1 MKCIRTILSVFA
13 LVLACVLWTS
23 CDELGLKLDWGQQ
36 DTPSDETGKDED
48 SGGSDGGNDG
58 TDDDKPVVK
67 ADEFVILF
75 TNDFHSQIEPYEG
88 YRGGIKRMKA
98 LVDSVRKAEP
108 NVLLADAGDFVQG
121 TYYFSLL
128 DGIVEMKIMDALG
141 YDVRTIG
148 NHEFD
153 KKMPGLGNMLSW
165 SSVTT
170 VATNYDF
177 SNTLLSSQVLP
188 STIVEVGGRKIG
200 FIGLNVRLESLVDPM
215 ACEGVLWQNAVD
227 VADSEALKLRS
238 AGAEMVIALSHLG
251 FYDNTRYYYDKGF
264 VMNTSEIDMV
274 IGGHTHTTLRTPCY
288 VTNLAGRSVPIGQT
302 GSKGLNLGYTKVRFN
317 SDGSL
322 SFTYRLIPVN
332 SRLDDRIDAV
342 FSSMIDTYTD
352 QLSGQM
358 SEVLGYSPNTLYKSS
373 PESELSNIAADAIV
387 WMAKKYYD
395 VDADVSIYNW
405 GGIRSN
411 LPSGNVTLG
420 DVYEVFPFDNVLSI
434 LTMKGSDM
442 RTFFAHVAYDGGLP
456 INSAVRLVIKNQA
469 VESVTIHGEPIDDN
483 KIYTVATVDYLVN
496 TGRYGF
502 ENALTRKDTPDIVRD
517 YYGEYI
523 KYLASLNSKGHI
535 IVPIDGRIVIV
546 N

>member
-1 MKCIRTILSVFA
+1 
-13 LVLACVLWTS
+13 
-23 CDELGLKLDWGQQ
+23 
-36 DTPSDETGKDED
+36 
-48 SGGSDGGNDG
+48 
-58 TDDDKPVVK
+58 
-67 ADEFVILF
+67 
-75 TNDFHSQIEPYEG
+75 
-88 YRGGIKRMKA
+88 MKA

-188 STIVEVGGRKIG
+188 STIVEAGGRKIG
-200 FIGLNVRLESLVDPM
+200 FIGLNVRLQSLVDPM
-215 ACEGVLWQNAVD
+215 ACEGVLWQDAVN
-227 VADSEALKLRS
+227 VADSEARKLRS

-251 FYDNTRYYYDKGF
+251 FEYENDRPYYDIGFVKNTR
-264 VMNTSEIDMV
+264 EIDMV
-274 IGGHTHTTLRTPCY
+274 IGGHSHTTLSKPCY

-302 GSKGLNLGYTKVRFN
+302 GSKGLNLGYSKVRFDSN
-317 SDGSL
+317 GIP

-332 SRLDDRIDAV
+332 KRLDDRIDQQ

-358 SEVLGYSPNTLYKSS
+358 SEVLGYSPYTLWKNS

-387 WMAKKYYD
+387 WMAKEYYD
-395 VDADVSIYNW
+395 IDADVSIYNW

-411 LPSGNVTLG
+411 LPAGNITLG

-434 LTMKGSDM
+434 LTMKGSDL
-442 RTFFAHVAYDGGLP
+442 RTFFAHVASDGGLP
-456 INSAVRLVIKNQA
+456 INSAVRLKIRNREV
-469 VESVTIHGEPIDDN
+469 VSVTVHGEPIDDN
-483 KIYTVATVDYLVN
+483 KVYTVATVDYLVN

-502 ENALTRKDTPDIVRD
+502 EKALTRRDTQEIVRD
-517 YYGEYI
+517 YYGEYL
-523 KYLASLNSKGHI
+523 KYLASQNTRGEI
-535 IVPIDGRIVIV
+535 VVPIDGRIVILD
-546 N
+546 

>member
-1 MKCIRTILSVFA
+1 MMRLKTFLSVFA
-13 LVLACVLWTS
+13 LVLSSLLWLS
-23 CDELGLKLDWGQQ
+23 CDELGLKPDLGQQ

-58 TDDDKPVVK
+58 TDDGKPVAK

-75 TNDFHSQIEPYEG
+75 TNDFHSQIEPYDS
-88 YRGGIKRMKA
+88 YRGGVKRLKA
-98 LVDSVRKAEP
+98 LVDSVRNAEP
-108 NVLLADAGDFVQG
+108 VVLLADAGDFVQG

-165 SSVTT
+165 NSVTT

-177 SNTLLSSQVLP
+177 SNTLMASRVLP
-188 STIVEVGGRKIG
+188 SAIVEAGGRKIG
-200 FIGLNVRLESLVDPM
+200 FIGMNVMLDGLVDPM
-215 ACEGVLWQNAVD
+215 ACEGVLWQNAVN
-227 VADSEALKLRS
+227 VADSEARKLRS

-251 FYDNTRYYYDKGF
+251 FNDGTRPYYDKGL

-274 IGGHTHTTLRTPCY
+274 IGGHSHTTLFSPCY
-288 VTNLAGRSVPIGQT
+288 VTNHAGRSVPIGQT
-302 GSKGLNLGYTKVRFN
+302 GSKGLNLGYAKVRFG
-317 SDGSL
+317 SDGIP
-322 SFTYRLIPVN
+322 SFTYRLIPVTK
-332 SRLDDRIDAV
+332 RLDDRIDPQ

-358 SEVLGYSPNTLYKSS
+358 SEVLGYSPYTLWKNS

-387 WMAKKYYD
+387 WMAKEYYD
-395 VDADVSIYNW
+395 IDADVSIYNW

-411 LPSGNVTLG
+411 LPAGNITLG

-434 LTMKGSDM
+434 LTMKGSDL
-442 RTFFAHVAYDGGLP
+442 RTFFAHVASDGGLP
-456 INSAVRLVIKNQA
+456 INSAVRLKIRNREV
-469 VESVTIHGEPIDDN
+469 VSVTVHGEPIDDD
-483 KIYTVATVDYLVN
+483 KVYTIATVDYLVN

-502 ENALTRKDTPDIVRD
+502 EKALTRRDTQEIVRD
-517 YYGEYI
+517 YYGEYL
-523 KYLASLNSKGHI
+523 KYLASQNTRGEI
-535 IVPIDGRIVIV
+535 VVPIEGRIVILD
-546 N
+546 